1 MKYPIITLTA
11 AALLSAPLSTLARP
25 QAHLWLNEVP
35 LVADSTAG
43 KIYVSLEPEACDALQ
58 ATLRWDD
65 TEIKGVKL
73 NTTDLT
79 NKEGN
84 FTLDNWT
91 AGENT
96 LTVTT
101 NKETRTWTVVFTTLP
116 LVVIDITQAEL
127 WSLRQETDE
136 DTKHPSYITFIDP
149 RFRTEGQTEFGSKVM
164 MRVRGVTS
172 AGKPKKSFAVE
183 LVDDNGEEK
192 DIHLFGYRN
201 DGDWILDAMYNDYSR
216 MRNRLNFD
224 LWNAVDDL
232 PYDKDNRYQANGTH
246 GEFVEVFMAGQYH
259 GLYCFTD
266 KIDRKKLN
274 LKKTKEATATTAEK
288 TRGLLWKAK
297 FRCSATTLSKY
308 DAYPTNDT
316 LVWEKYWEQKY
327 PDDRQDQAYF
337 NPIADAI
344 DSVGRSASDKEAAA
358 HWENVFYAD
367 NMLDYIIFSQAFQWM
382 DNLQK
387 NYYFSVR
394 NLTKDKKIL
403 FTPWDL
409 DATIGRSA
417 GGEELTDDKKWYAFG
432 EQLGGINYFVW
443 RMKHKQPEGFAT
455 RLNNRWQYLKTHALS
470 LDSVRSRMQAYA
482 DLFNRSG
489 AWQRE
494 KAFCDELR
502 KEGAKM
508 TATPEEEIEFMMNF
522 LKLNYAAFDE
532 KVAAMNPD
540 AYTEPT
546 PKVKPALYVVGPDKE
561 IAFEGNEATIG
572 GSVTRLNV
580 DSIASIDY
588 ADGKMT
594 VNFEESSQVYDVA
607 GVKEVRTSTDKLYT
621 AHNFIPEAYKETFNF
636 DTRYSHPSY
645 GDTTAYVKPDA
656 FAVQRTIRFDYD
668 TDTVKVI
675 GNLHGLTVSR
685 EGMNVTIAS
694 PYSGMHY
701 VFSGNAA
708 ASHVILQGSN
718 AAKIS
723 MDNASLGATVVESQI
738 SAPVMLVM
746 KPNTHNTLASVSAA
760 SSLVVTGEG
769 ELQLVGEA
777 DNQHALSTPT
787 DLTVEGGV
795 INIYTSGKDAK
806 GLMADNLTI
815 EGGNI
820 HVITTGESSV
830 SGDYL
835 GEEGSHGLLAKT
847 QATVKGGRLTV
858 KTLGENGGSGIA
870 SLGKFEMT
878 GGHVALACFDD
889 PVSAEK
895 SITISGG
902 ELFTSSLVDDGMDSK
917 GSISVEGGTVYV
929 VGSYPNEGAFDN
941 NGKTFAAKGGVII
954 GIGAKS
960 DAPQSSKST
969 QACVVV
975 KKSEGFNRYVRL
987 SDEAGLP
994 ILTFETPAYE
1004 KTTLVL
1010 SAPSLERGKSY
1021 TLSTSQTETG
1031 EYTTVTT
1038 VTAQ

>member
-1 MKYPIITLTA
+1 MNHPFRTLTA
-11 AALLSAPLSTLARP
+11 AALLCASLGIEARP
-25 QAHLWLNEVP
+25 QARLWLNEVP

-43 KIYVSLEPEACDALQ
+43 KLYVSLEPEACDALQ

-65 TEIKGVKL
+65 TEIKGVRL
-73 NTTDLT
+73 NSTDLT
-79 NKEGN
+79 GKEGN

-91 AGENT
+91 TGQHT

-101 NKETRTWTVVFTTLP
+101 DKETRTWTVVFTTLP
-116 LVVIDITQAEL
+116 LVVIDITQSEL
-127 WSLRQETDE
+127 WSLRQETDNN
-136 DTKHPSYITFIDP
+136 TKHPSYITFIDP
-149 RFRTEGQTEFGSKVM
+149 RFRTEGLTEFGSKVM

-172 AGKPKKSFAVE
+172 AGKPKKSFALE
-183 LVDDNGEEK
+183 LVDDAGEEK

-274 LKKTKEATATTAEK
+274 LKKTKEASATTAEK
-288 TRGLLWKAK
+288 TRGLLWKSK

-308 DAYPTNDT
+308 DAYPSNDT

-327 PDDRQDQAYF
+327 PDDRQDQAFF

-344 DSVGRSASDKEAAA
+344 DSVGRSASDKEFAA
-358 HWENVFYAD
+358 HWENIFYAD
-367 NMLDYIIFSQAFQWM
+367 NILDYIIFSQAFQWM

-394 NLTKDKKIL
+394 NVTKDKKIL

-409 DATIGRSA
+409 DATIGRNA
-417 GGEELTDDKKWYAFG
+417 GGDALTDDKKWYAFG
-432 EQLGGINYFVW
+432 EQLGGINYLIW
-443 RMKHKQPEGFAT
+443 RVKHKQPEGFAT
-455 RLNNRWQYLKTHALS
+455 RLNNRWQYLKTHTLS
-470 LDSVRSRMQAYA
+470 LDSVRSRMMAYA

-494 KAFCDELR
+494 KEYCDGLR

-508 TATPEEEIEFMMNF
+508 TATPEEEVDFMMDF
-522 LKLNYAAFDE
+522 LTRNYAAFDE
-532 KVAAMNPD
+532 EVAEMEPG
-540 AYTEPT
+540 AYAEPQ
-546 PKVKPALYVVGPDKE
+546 PAVKPALYVVGPDRE
-561 IAFEGNEATIG
+561 IEFEGNEATIG
-572 GSVTRLNV
+572 GSVERV
-580 DSIASIDY
+580 DLDSVSSIDY

-594 VNFEESSQVYDVA
+594 VRFEETSHIYNVA
-607 GVKEVRTSTDKLYT
+607 DVKEVRTGTDALY
-621 AHNFIPEAYKETFNF
+621 APHNFIPEAYKERFGF
-636 DTRYSHPSY
+636 DTRFSHPSY
-645 GDTTAYVKPDA
+645 GDTAAYTKPAD
-656 FAVQRTIRFDYD
+656 FAVQRTVRLDFD
-668 TDTVKVI
+668 TDTVRVI

-685 EGMNVTIAS
+685 EGMDVTIAS

-701 VFSGNAA
+701 VFSGHAA
-708 ASHVILQGSN
+708 ASHVVLQGSS

-723 MDNASLGATVVESQI
+723 MDNAALGATVVESQI
-738 SAPVMLVM
+738 SAPVVLAT
-746 KPNTHNTLASVSAA
+746 KPNTRNSLASLSAA
-760 SSLVVTGEG
+760 GSLVVTGEG
-769 ELQLVGEA
+769 ELQLVSEA
-777 DNQHALSTPT
+777 DGQPALSASS
-787 DLTVEGGV
+787 DLTVQGGV
-795 INIYTSGKDAK
+795 INIFTSGKDAK
-806 GLMADNLTI
+806 GMVADRLAV
-815 EGGNI
+815 EGGDI

-835 GEEGSHGLLAKT
+835 GEEGSHALLART
-847 QATVKGGRLTV
+847 LATVKGGRLTV
-858 KTLGENGGSGIA
+858 KTLGESGGSGIA
-870 SLGKFEMT
+870 SLGDFEMT
-878 GGHVALACFDD
+878 GGRVALACFDD
-889 PVSAEK
+889 PVSAEE

-917 GSISVEGGTVYV
+917 GSIEVSGGTVYV

-941 NGKTFAAKGGVII
+941 NGKTFAVNGGVVI

-960 DAPQSSKST
+960 DAPQSGKSD
-969 QACVVV
+969 QACVEV
-975 KKSEGFNRYVRL
+975 KKKEGFARFVRL
-987 SDEAGLP
+987 SDEAGLQ
-994 ILTFETPAYE
+994 LLAFETPAYA

-1021 TLSTSQTETG
+1021 TLSTSQTQDGTF
-1031 EYTTVTT
+1031 TPVAT
-1038 VTAQ
+1038 VTAE